1 MSANKKLI
9 EAALFMSPGALSPME
24 VAALAGCSE
33 EEAAAVL
40 EELLAEYGTRETA
53 VQIIRTSDSRFKMSL
68 KDDYQKPVSHL
79 AVGTDFTKAQL
90 RTLGLVLAKQPV
102 RQSFVVR
109 VIGNKAYEYVKGLE
123 EDGFLRSE
131 KWRNTKLLS
140 TTPKFEEYFG
150 VNKLP
155 EAPAKKA

>member
-1 MSANKKLI
+1 MANKKLI

-24 VAALAGCSE
+24 VAALVGCPE
-33 EEAAAVL
+33 QEATEVL
-40 EELLAEYGTRETA
+40 EELLAEYGQRESS
-53 VQIIRTSDSRFKMSL
+53 VQIMKTSDSRYKMSL
-68 KDDYQKPVSHL
+68 REGYHKPVSHL
-79 AVGTDFTKAQL
+79 AVGADFTKAQL

-109 VIGNKAYEYVKGLE
+109 VIGNKAYDYVKELE
-123 EDGFLRSE
+123 GEGFIKSE

-150 VNKLP
+150 VSRLP
-155 EAPAKKA
+155 ETAKGQ